1 MQLDQIQ
8 GEIERMRIQ
17 VHRQRGE
24 IRQLQRAGISTVSA
38 KALLERILN
47 EIDELCTERADPARD
62 GSGPGGVLVAVRGQL
77 SPPSR
82 AGLSPSGPV
91 TNSALL
97 ISQPFIPPEGWRGK
111 RETVSETRG
120 LFRPKTLRRGG
131 CLGRMHSDHHRQGR
145 SLGCLT

>member
-38 KALLERILN
+38 KALLERMLN
-47 EIDELCTERADPARD
+47 KIDELCTERDGSRKSRAAPARD
-62 GSGPGGVLVAVRGQL
+62 GSGPGGVLVAVPGHL

-82 AGLSPSGPV
+82 AGLSPERTG
-91 TNSALL
+91 N
-97 ISQPFIPPEGWRGK
+97 Q
-111 RETVSETRG
+111 
-120 LFRPKTLRRGG
+120 
-131 CLGRMHSDHHRQGR
+131 
-145 SLGCLT
+145 